1 MNSVRARG
9 YPRDVVRRALE
20 EAYSEDDESSG
31 PGNGSVCF
39 SIVKTKT
46 KTGRLLTEADA
57 SNNEPCP
64 NALFSGSQP
73 AEDGAQT
80 CIPRSIG
87 GTASPGFSFGESTI
101 AVPSPAATSTIM
113 SPTEN
118 TGKTCKRRPP
128 RLDIQSPAPQGLRDG
143 PLSSR
148 QTDSPKRQRKTS
160 NSPSKTYFCTSCP
173 SSFDSGIAWK
183 DHEQKVHER
192 HEKYPCPNPSCSA
205 VFFDPDV
212 FKRHHKETHGCGR
225 CGHAAN
231 VVQTIYRST
240 RGYGCGICEGFFSSQ
255 GVFLEHVELHW
266 EAGLTRRH
274 WTHSKVIN
282 GLLKRA
288 GVREAWVEL
297 LWHIYPD
304 QRMLPGFYW
313 DVVMTGRDAGAESGG
328 HGLQDALEML
338 GEIPGLGAAEVA
350 RMAHDLARPIPREE
364 MQRMYARHEP
374 GCHTYQ
380 LGAVIQKVIEGMNST
395 RLPTTQQRQ
404 LYQSPNSQQPYHPQR
419 QPQEPHRHLQPQTQ
433 QHMAALSAGMTSNVE
448 QWGPRSGMSSYL
460 SPSPMLQRQPQQQQ
474 HMFPSPVVVDM
485 TRKTP
490 DAHYSPSGHVPQ
502 GPQPS
507 LSHQYQDQHHMSG
520 QGMFMDT
527 SQQPTGPNVGTSDF
541 ASPNL
546 PDQFSPFPQQQQ
558 HGNHTPDP
566 MTSPIAMSDAHH
578 EDAHGQGRAQMYI
591 PVSGPGSMAQT
602 QRMDGYYPF
611 PTHQSQFQVNNG
623 WTGMVGY

>member
-20 EAYSEDDESSG
+20 EAYSEDDEFSG
-31 PGNGSVCF
+31 PGNGAVCF
-39 SIVKTKT
+39 SIVKTKM
-46 KTGRLLTEADA
+46 KTRRLLTEADA
-57 SNNEPCP
+57 SNNEPSP

-73 AEDGAQT
+73 VDESAQSSV
-80 CIPRSIG
+80 PRSVR
-87 GTASPGFSFGESTI
+87 GTASPSFSFGESTI

-118 TGKTCKRRPP
+118 TRNTTKRRPP
-128 RLDIQSPAPQGLRDG
+128 KLDILSTVPRGLQEG
-143 PLSSR
+143 PLSAR

-160 NSPSKTYFCTSCP
+160 NSPSNTYFCTSCP
-173 SSFDSGIAWK
+173 SSFDTAIAWK
-183 DHEQKVHER
+183 DHEEKVHER

-255 GVFLEHVELHW
+255 SVFLEHVELHW
-266 EAGLTRRH
+266 EAGLTRRD
-274 WTHSKVIN
+274 WKHSKVIN
-282 GLLKRA
+282 GLLKRP

-297 LWHIYPD
+297 LWQIYPD

-313 DVVMTGRDAGAESGG
+313 DVGMTGRDAGAESGG

-338 GEIPGLGAAEVA
+338 GEIPGLGAAGVA

-364 MQRMYARHEP
+364 VQRMYSRHEP
-374 GCHTYQ
+374 GCRTYQ
-380 LGAVIQKVIEGMNST
+380 LGEIIQKVIDGMNSS
-395 RLPTTQQRQ
+395 RLPITQQPQ
-404 LYQSPNSQQPYHPQR
+404 LYQSPNSQPPYYAQG
-419 QPQEPHRHLQPQTQ
+419 QPQQPHRHLQPQTQ
-433 QHMAALSAGMTSNVE
+433 QQMAALSAGIPSNVE
-448 QWGPRSGMSSYL
+448 QWGHRSGMSSYL

-474 HMFPSPVVVDM
+474 MFPPPVVVDM
-485 TRKTP
+485 TRKAP
-490 DAHYSPSGHVPQ
+490 DSHYSPSGHVPQ
-502 GPQPS
+502 VPQPS

-520 QGMFMDT
+520 PGMFMDP
-527 SQQPTGPNVGTSDF
+527 SQQRTGPNVGTSDF

-558 HGNHTPDP
+558 QHGHHTPDL
-566 MTSPIAMSDAHH
+566 MASPNAMSDVH
-578 EDAHGQGRAQMYI
+578 EDARHPHEQVGAQMYI

-611 PTHQSQFQVNNG
+611 PTH
-623 WTGMVGY
+623 